1 MEEFLKNFGFSVV
14 EEKPQRQ
21 RATVVIGK
29 EYVHALYH
37 EALLSRKKQVKTFGF
52 EKGSTPMQYIEQ
64 NFKTH
69 IIEHLKEL
77 LFTHCVVHQL
87 YDSLNTQKIVV
98 VGDPDLVDI
107 KLEPES
113 NAEFVFQLSTATFD
127 NEERWKR
134 VHLKPLNRKNYKDL
148 DRQVEHFMQ
157 EELGLMKKFPYSDT
171 IGIDDWVNF
180 EVSLLDCEKND
191 LIPGYKSD
199 LWVRLQEGE
208 DDKNLHELL
217 LGKKVGDRFF
227 SDAVFLQEYVSP
239 ASDIE
244 YGFLV
249 EIKKKLHGGYFSLDL
264 FKHQF
269 ALEDDIEI
277 PAKLVEV
284 FSTRNDITLRKETI
298 EAIFKLLNKQYFF
311 VLPHQ
316 LLLQQQEMV
325 LQAVQSTP
333 DYLVYKALDDFKD
346 KIKSLAEKQLKEAI
360 IIDSI
365 GYQMGITVDSQDV
378 CAYLN
383 LLKRPRV
390 ANFIYFKVP
399 RPKVEGHEVPLSSAL
414 LKRYCFREKTL
425 NHLIREITADRKL

>member
-1 MEEFLKNFGFSVV
+1 MEELGRSFGFSVV

-37 EALLSRKKQVKTFGF
+37 EALLSRKKQEKTYGF

-64 NFKTH
+64 NFRAH

-87 YDSLNTQKIVV
+87 YDSLSTKKIVI
-98 VGDPDLVDI
+98 VGDPDLIDI
-107 KLEPES
+107 RLEPEG
-113 NAEFVFQLSTATFD
+113 NAEFVFQLATANFD
-127 NEERWKR
+127 NEERWKK

-148 DRQVEHFMQ
+148 DRQVEHFMH
-157 EELGLMKKFPYSDT
+157 EELTFQKKSPYNDT

-180 EVSLLDCEKND
+180 EVSILDCEKNA
-191 LIPGYKSD
+191 LIPGFKSD
-199 LWVRLQEGE
+199 LWVCLQAGE

-217 LGKKVGDRFF
+217 LDKKVGDRFF
-227 SDAVFLQEYVSP
+227 SDAVFLQEYVST

-249 EIKKKLHGGYFSLDL
+249 EIKQKLHGSFFSLDL

-269 ALEDDIEI
+269 DLQDDIEI

-298 EAIFKLLNKQYFF
+298 EAVFKLLNKQYFF
-311 VLPHQ
+311 SLPPH
-316 LLLQQQEMV
+316 LLQQQQEMV
-325 LQAVQSTP
+325 LHTVQNTP
-333 DYLVYKALDDFKD
+333 DYLVYKALDDFKE

-360 IIDSI
+360 ITDSI
-365 GYQMGITVDSQDV
+365 GYQMGITVDSQDI

-399 RPKVEGHEVPLSSAL
+399 QPKVEGHEIPLSSAL

-425 NHLIREITADRKL
+425 NHLIREVTSDTSL

>member
-1 MEEFLKNFGFSVV
+1 MEEFVKSFGFSVV

-21 RATVVIGK
+21 KATVVIGK

-64 NFKTH
+64 NFRAH
-69 IIEHLKEL
+69 ILEHLKEL
-77 LFTHCVVHQL
+77 LFTHCVVNQL
-87 YDSLNTQKIVV
+87 YDSLNNQKIVV

-113 NAEFVFQLSTATFD
+113 NAEFVFRIATAAFD
-127 NEERWKR
+127 REERWKR
-134 VHLKPLNRKNYKDL
+134 INLKPLSRKNYKDL
-148 DRQVEHFMQ
+148 DRQVEHFME
-157 EELGLMKKFPYSDT
+157 EELALKKKLPYT
-171 IGIDDWVNF
+171 NVIGIDDWVNF
-180 EVSLLDCEKND
+180 EISLLDCDKNA

-199 LWVRLQEGE
+199 LWVRIQSGE
-208 DDKNLHELL
+208 DDRDLHELL
-217 LGKKVGDRFF
+217 LGKKVGDHFF

-249 EIKKKLHGGYFSLDL
+249 EIKQKLHGSFFSLDL
-264 FKHQF
+264 FKHHF
-269 ALEDDIEI
+269 GLEDDIEI
-277 PAKLVEV
+277 PPKMVEV
-284 FSTRNDITLRKETI
+284 FSTRNDITLRKETV
-298 EAIFKLLNKQYFF
+298 EAVYKLLNKQYFF
-311 VLPHQ
+311 NLPHH
-316 LLLQQQEMV
+316 LLMQQQQMV
-325 LQAVQSTP
+325 LQAVQNTP
-333 DYLVYKALDDFKD
+333 DYLVYKALDDFKE

-383 LLKRPRV
+383 LMKRPRM
-390 ANFIYFKVP
+390 ANFIHFKVP
-399 RPKVEGHEVPLSSAL
+399 RPKVEGHEVPLSGSL

-425 NHLIREITADRKL
+425 NHIIREVSADKHL

>member
-1 MEEFLKNFGFSVV
+1 MEEFGKSFAFSVV

-29 EYVHALYH
+29 EYVHALYN
-37 EALLSRKKQVKTFGF
+37 EALLSRKKQVKTYGF
-52 EKGSTPMQYIEQ
+52 EKGNTPMHYIEQ
-64 NFKTH
+64 NFRSH

-87 YDSLNTQKIVV
+87 YDSLNNQKIVI

-107 KLEPES
+107 KLDPES
-113 NAEFVFQLSTATFD
+113 NAEFIFQLATAKFD
-127 NEERWKR
+127 QEERWKR
-134 VHLKPLNRKNYKDL
+134 LHLKPLNRKNYKDL
-148 DRQVEHFMQ
+148 DRQVSQFIQ
-157 EELGLMKKFPYSDT
+157 EELSLKKKFPDTDT
-171 IGIDDWVNF
+171 IHIDDWVNF

-199 LWVRLQEGE
+199 LWVRLQPGE

-217 LGKKVGDRFF
+217 LGKKVGDIFF

-249 EIKKKLHGGYFSLDL
+249 EIKQKLHGAYFSLDL

-269 ALEDDIEI
+269 DLQDDIEI

-284 FSTRNDITLRKETI
+284 FSTRNDVTLRKETI
-298 EAIFKLLNKQYFF
+298 EAIFKLLSKQYFF
-311 VLPHQ
+311 VLPHH
-316 LLLQQQEMV
+316 LLVQQQEMV

-333 DYLVYKALDDFKD
+333 DYLVYKSFEDFQD
-346 KIKSLAEKQLKEAI
+346 KIKSLAEKQLREAI

-365 GYQMGITVDSQDV
+365 GYQMGITVDSQDI

-383 LLKRPRV
+383 LLKRPR
-390 ANFIYFKVP
+390 ALSFMYFKVP
-399 RPKVEGHEVPLSSAL
+399 RPKVEGHEIPLSSAL

-425 NHLIREITADRKL
+425 NHLIREITADKP